1 MTPKLQSD
9 HRHAAKNS
17 LRSMVAFL
25 MTTTHLVPK
34 AQSVDHSF
42 DKTNLERG
50 PKETIAM
57 VEKCLE
63 YEVAPLQPAHI
74 TSTDDTSLYITNDTI
89 ETARVG
95 EWHILSREGAK
106 IKQYRN
112 AKIVGKKSDASHGGF
127 RLKLCFTISA
137 SGQISDLCII
147 VNGLSEDELPMPEE
161 ELKESRGIRVIE
173 IAVLTPGCSINP
185 QNKETR
191 FLILCRK
198 MKGVDQARHEWYDK
212 NIYTRFVNNIRE
224 ENKEMS
230 KSAVAI
236 VRSWRDGNLP
246 RSMLYQLCI

>member
-1 MTPKLQSD
+1 MLFGFNSQSQC
-9 HRHAAKNS
+9 
-17 LRSMVAFL
+17 LGYE
-25 MTTTHLVPK
+25 LV
-34 AQSVDHSF
+34 
-42 DKTNLERG
+42 
-50 PKETIAM
+50 
-57 VEKCLE
+57 
-63 YEVAPLQPAHI
+63 PLQPEHI
-74 TSTDDTSLYITNDTI
+74 TSTDDASLYITNDTI

-95 EWHILSREGAK
+95 EWHILSKEGAK

-127 RLKLCFTISA
+127 RVKLCFTISA
-137 SGQISDLCII
+137 SGQMADLCII
-147 VNGLSEDELPMPEE
+147 VNGLSEDELPMSEE
-161 ELKESRGIRVIE
+161 KLKQSRGIRVIE
-173 IAVLTPGCSINP
+173 IAGLTPGCSINP
-185 QNKETR
+185 QNKETGC
-191 FLILCRK
+191 LILCRN